1 MAPVPPLGTSLNV
14 DVVINRGV
22 GKMTLGHAPSLSAL
36 RGPLWPQNILSTL
49 DKTFTRN
56 KN

>member
-22 GKMTLGHAPSLSAL
+22 GKMTLGHAP
-36 RGPLWPQNILSTL
+36 PLWTL
-49 DKTFTRN
+49 KAPFAVVRRPPIVNVFTG
-56 KN
+56 KM